1 MLKISCNYVSHILR
15 NATQKLRRIISEAE
29 WIDEQRFRARA
40 LARGDFEAR
49 ILDPQTGLFSADYLA
64 VRLREEVQRAARY
77 DQSVGFAI
85 FEFATEKSAL
95 DALGEFAIGELLL
108 QASAVV
114 RETVR
119 KADIVGRY
127 GHTTLGLL
135 MPYAGE
141 HAPKIAQ
148 RVAVALGEW
157 LQTAFSPSMHE
168 RFHIYFGWAYYPSDC
183 DDHEQIMRT
192 AEQRLVEHRAR
203 ARIEHEAA

>member
-1 MLKISCNYVSHILR
+1 ML
-15 NATQKLRRIISEAE
+15 
-29 WIDEQRFRARA
+29 FR
-40 LARGDFEAR
+40 
-49 ILDPQTGLFSADYLA
+49 SA

-77 DQSVGFAI
+77 DQSVGFAV
-85 FEFATEKSAL
+85 FEFAAEKSAL

-135 MPYAGE
+135 LPYAGE
-141 HAPKIAQ
+141 HAPSIAE
-148 RVAVALGEW
+148 RVAAALSEW

-168 RFHIYFGWAYYPSDC
+168 RFHIHFGWAYYPGDC
-183 DDHEQIMRT
+183 DDSEQMTRL
-192 AEQRLVEHRAR
+192 AEQRLLEHRAR
-203 ARIEHEAA
+203 ARLRHDAA